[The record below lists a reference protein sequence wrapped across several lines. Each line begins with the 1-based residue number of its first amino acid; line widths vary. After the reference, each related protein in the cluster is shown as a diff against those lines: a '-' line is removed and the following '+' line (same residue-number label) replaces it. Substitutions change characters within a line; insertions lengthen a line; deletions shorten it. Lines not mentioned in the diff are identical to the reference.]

1 MGQINGTSE
10 KVEKTLTKINS
21 PLISNLFKT
30 RNSNKKESKTKNITS
45 CLESPNSGFWC
56 DGGVGKTQLRFYYN
70 KESSNCECL
79 LYYGCNG
86 NTNNF
91 LNFKDCKNE
100 CNKFGFTHE
109 DIPFD
114 ANKCQFIP

>member
-1 MGQINGTSE
+1 MGQWQSQVNGTLE
-10 KVEKTLTKINS
+10 KVEKTSTKINS
-21 PLISNLFKT
+21 PLISNLFKN
-30 RNSNKKESKTKNITS
+30 RKESKTKNITS
-45 CLESPNSGFWC
+45 CLESPDSGFWC
-56 DGGVGKTQLRFYYN
+56 DGGVGKTQLRFYYE

-79 LYYGCNG
+79 LYYGCYG

-91 LNFKDCKNE
+91 LNFKDCKKK
-100 CNKFGFTHE
+100 CKKFGFTDE